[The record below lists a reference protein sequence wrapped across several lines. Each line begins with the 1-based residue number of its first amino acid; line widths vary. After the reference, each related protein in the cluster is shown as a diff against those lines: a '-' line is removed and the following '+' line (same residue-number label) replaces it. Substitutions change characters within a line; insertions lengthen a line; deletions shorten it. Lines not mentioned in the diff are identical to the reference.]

1 MKYCP
6 KCQRQFPRTQRV
18 CSDDGEPLSM
28 KDPYNFIGR
37 TIDNKYRIEALVGIG
52 GMGAVYQAHQL
63 GINRRVAFKI
73 LLPHLALGYEGAVAL
88 FEREAQLVG
97 QLSHENIA
105 VVFDAGRTNDD
116 TAYMVMEWLDG
127 QTLDEALAIHGRLG
141 LQRTAGILGQIAAA
155 LEAAHA
161 AHIIHRDLKPSNV
174 MLVNRQGGRAEREQ
188 VKVMDFGIG
197 KVLGDTSGSP
207 VSSVM
212 GTPHYASPEQLNLG
226 ASIDGRTDI
235 YSLGV
240 MLYQMLAGVLPFNAP
255 SIPELIRLQQT
266 ALPTPLRQLRPELPV
281 TVEQLISRMLMKKP
295 EQRPQS
301 AGEVKALLQEALD
314 SADES
319 QEKTGEDAPT
329 LSLSAEQIVTTGAGS
344 ASRAAYQGQQTLLS
358 NPDQSEHHL
367 KEFRLFLD
375 EICCNLCRFEHA
387 DQEGLAPEQIK
398 INQAVYLG
406 IPGCFAGIRGK
417 VPGAPT
423 YYVEVKYGFP
433 SDQIAADLARKY
445 GVDALRLEE
454 GSKVILV
461 VDVHERRDWPELQQ
475 RICADMQ
482 TGLALEVWDEE
493 HLSSLIQARFGLEI
507 DLTSEDKFLDLRV
520 ALDHAK
526 GQYAFEDDWT
536 GDELQSSLLW
546 HFGFWRLKQLRQ
558 RGRVSSRSIVP
569 PGMYRR
575 AVVVIADFCS
585 FSSYVRDT
593 RDEEVV
599 RHCLTSFYSK
609 VRYEVL
615 NTGGM
620 MYQFLG
626 DQAIGIYGIPDQP
639 GDYLQAALECAE
651 ALVDIGE
658 SVSTEWQRQIDRVQ
672 SAQGVHIGI
681 AMGDLQVV
689 SLRPFG
695 RAHLGAVSNGINM
708 AALLLAHAGPSEI
721 VVNNGFYQGLEKRSQ
736 ADFLRIEP
744 IEVRELG
751 RVNAWKN
758 IRGEG

>member
-6 KCQRQFPRTQRV
+6 KCQRQFPRAQRF
-18 CSDDGEPLSM
+18 CLDDGEPLSI

-37 TIDNKYRIEALVGIG
+37 TIENKYRIDALVGIG

-73 LLPHLALGYEGAVAL
+73 LLPHLALGHEGVITL

-97 QLSHENIA
+97 RLSHENIT
-105 VVFDAGRTNDD
+105 VVFDAGRTSDD

-127 QTLDEALAIHGRLG
+127 QTLDEELSAHGRLSLG
-141 LQRTAGILGQIAAA
+141 RTADLLSQITAA

-174 MLVNRQGGRAEREQ
+174 MLVKRPGGEAGREQ

-197 KVLGDTSGSP
+197 KVLGDTGGSP
-207 VSSVM
+207 VSSIM
-212 GTPHYASPEQLNLG
+212 GTPHYASPEQFNLG
-226 ASIDGRTDI
+226 ASIDGRADI

-240 MLYQMLAGVLPFNAP
+240 MLYQMLTGVLPFNAP
-255 SIPELIRLQQT
+255 SIHELIRLQQT
-266 ALPTPLRQLRPELPV
+266 ALPPPVRQLRPELPV

-301 AGEVKALLQEALD
+301 AGEVKALFQQALD
-314 SADES
+314 SLDES
-319 QEKTGEDAPT
+319 QGTTEGEAPT
-329 LSLSAEQIVTTGAGS
+329 WILGAEKIATTGSGPAGGT
-344 ASRAAYQGQQTLLS
+344 AYQGPETLLANS
-358 NPDQSEHHL
+358 EQSERSL
-367 KEFRLFLD
+367 KEFRLFLE
-375 EICCNLCRFEHA
+375 EICCNLCRFKHA
-387 DQEGLAPEQIK
+387 DQDGVAPEQIR
-398 INQAVYLG
+398 INQEVYLG
-406 IPGCFAGIRGK
+406 LPGCFADIRVK
-417 VPGAPT
+417 VPGSPA

-433 SDQIAADLARKY
+433 SDQIAGDLVRKY
-445 GVDALRLEE
+445 GVDAPRLEA
-454 GSKVILV
+454 GAKLILV
-461 VDVHERRDWPELQQ
+461 VDVYGRQDWSALQQ
-475 RICADMQ
+475 QIEASLQ
-482 TGLALEVWDEE
+482 TGLELEVWDEPYLLALNQE
-493 HLSSLIQARFGLEI
+493 RFGLEI
-507 DLTSEDKFLDLRV
+507 DLTSEDKILDLRV
-520 ALDHAK
+520 ALDQAK
-526 GQYAFEDDWT
+526 GQYAFGDDWV
-536 GDELQSSLLW
+536 GDELQSSLIW

-558 RGRVSSRSIVP
+558 RGRLSPRAIVP

-575 AVVVIADFCS
+575 AVVLMADFCS

-609 VRYEVL
+609 ARYEIL

-626 DQAIGIYGIPDQP
+626 DQAVGVYGIPDQP
-639 GDYLQAALECAE
+639 GGYLQAALECAE
-651 ALVDIGE
+651 ALVDIGN

-672 SAQGVHIGI
+672 NSQGVHIGI
-681 AMGDLQVV
+681 AMADVQVV

-695 RAHLGAVSNGINM
+695 RAHLGAVSDGINM
-708 AALLLAHAGPSEI
+708 AARLLAYAGPSEI
-721 VVNNGFYQGLEKRSQ
+721 VVNNGFYQGLEKRLQ
-736 ADFLRIEP
+736 ADFLGVEP

-751 RVNAWKN
+751 RVNAWKKK
-758 IRGEG
+758 RGGV